1 MSSYKHILVGL
12 DLTPEES
19 TSVFDK
25 ARSLAEFYQAKLS
38 VAHVIEPLVFA
49 YAGEVPIDF
58 TNTQKA
64 IETRATEHIHEF
76 AEAQGIAKDD
86 THILLGPTAIEL
98 KDFAHS
104 HDVDLLV
111 VGSHGR
117 HGLALLLGSTASDVI
132 HGAQC
137 DVLAVRV

>member
-1 MSSYKHILVGL
+1 MSDYKHVLVGL
-12 DLTPEES
+12 DLTPEEAP
-19 TSVFDK
+19 TVFNK
-25 ARSLAEFYQAKLS
+25 AKTLAEMYGAKLS

-58 TNTQKA
+58 TNTQQ
-64 IETRATEHIHEF
+64 IMETRAKEQLIAF
-76 AEAQGIAKDD
+76 ANKHGVAEQN
-86 THILLGPTAIEL
+86 TSVLLGPTAAEL
-98 KDFAHS
+98 KEYAIKHE
-104 HDVDLLV
+104 VDLII

>member
-1 MSSYKHILVGL
+1 MSQYKHILVGL

-19 TSVFDK
+19 HTVFAK
-25 ARSLAEFYQAKLS
+25 AATLAQLYGAKLS
-38 VAHVIEPLVFA
+38 IAHVIEPLVFA

-64 IETRATEHIHEF
+64 IEARAKEQLRRFTEAHALNPADCHV
-76 AEAQGIAKDD
+76 
-86 THILLGPTAIEL
+86 LLGPTALEL
-98 KDFAHS
+98 KEFAHQ
-104 HDVDLLV
+104 HDVDLLI

-117 HGLALLLGSTASDVI
+117 HGLALLLGSTATDVI
-132 HGAQC
+132 HGAKC